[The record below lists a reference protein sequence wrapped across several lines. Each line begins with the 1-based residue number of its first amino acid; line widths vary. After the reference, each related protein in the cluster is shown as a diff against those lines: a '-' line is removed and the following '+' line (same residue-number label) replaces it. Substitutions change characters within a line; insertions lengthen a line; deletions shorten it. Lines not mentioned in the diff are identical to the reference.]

1 MFCFRAD
8 TFLSELQTFEPKVY
22 ATALAAWQHRRDGE
36 LDVDLSK
43 EVPSISVDYAVMER
57 SKKIRVVATAF
68 DWSDLG
74 SFESMYDYLKSTGHP
89 VDENGNMVI
98 GTDTYTAFVGLKN
111 AILVYTKDAILV
123 LQKEKSQDV
132 KKIYNTLERHQSKL
146 ID

>member
-1 MFCFRAD
+1 
-8 TFLSELQTFEPKVY
+8 
-22 ATALAAWQHRRDGE
+22 
-36 LDVDLSK
+36 
-43 EVPSISVDYAVMER
+43 MER

-68 DWSDLG
+68 EWSDLG
-74 SFESMYDYLKSTGHP
+74 SFESMYDYLQTTGHP

-98 GTDTYTAFVGLKN
+98 GTDIYTAFVGLKN
-111 AILVYTKDAILV
+111 AILVYTKDAVLV